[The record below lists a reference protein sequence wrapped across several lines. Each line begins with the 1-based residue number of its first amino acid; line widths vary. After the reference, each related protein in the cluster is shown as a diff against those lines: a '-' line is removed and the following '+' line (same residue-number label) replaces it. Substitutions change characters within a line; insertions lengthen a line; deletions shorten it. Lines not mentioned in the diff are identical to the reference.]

1 MKKIGEKKGREVYI
15 ENAKCVFFFFR
26 ISKQALEERGK
37 WVVKSELVC
46 YA

>member
-1 MKKIGEKKGREVYI
+1 MKKIGEKKGRDYI
-15 ENAKCVFFFFR
+15 LKMQNVLFFR
-26 ISKQALEERGK
+26 ISKQALEEGGK